1 MRAIFDY
8 IVTNWTVIT
17 IPVAVFIVSIIA
29 LFWLRKLAL
38 DRLTKWSKRINWS
51 VGNTLIPSLKGTL
64 SLLCLILSIYLAVA
78 VADIPSNWK
87 TPISNGL
94 WSLFVAAITITLL
107 NLAGQ
112 ATFFYGRRV
121 KMPQRAIAITQNAVR
136 ILILVVALLVVLAIW
151 GIPTSPVLLLVAII
165 VLIAIIAFRDAAP
178 NLFSSF
184 QIAATQEIKIGDYI
198 KLDTG
203 EEGYVTEISWNKTHL
218 EALDESIILIPN
230 SVLVRHKV
238 INYGRPLN

>member
-8 IVTNWTVIT
+8 IVTNWTAIT
-17 IPVAVFIVSIIA
+17 IPVAVFIVSMIA

-38 DRLTKWSKRINWS
+38 DRLTNWSKRINWS

-78 VADIPSNWK
+78 VANIPSNWK
-87 TPISNGL
+87 IPISNGL

-107 NLAGQ
+107 NLASQ
-112 ATFFYGRRV
+112 ATFFYGRKF
-121 KMPQRAIAITQNAVR
+121 KMPKRAISVTQNVVR
-136 ILILVVALLVVLAIW
+136 VLILIVALLVVLAIW
-151 GIPTSPVLLLVAII
+151 GRFATSPVLLLVAVI

-203 EEGYVTEISWNKTHL
+203 EEGYVTEISWNK
-218 EALDESIILIPN
+218 N
-230 SVLVRHKV
+230 SSRSS
-238 INYGRPLN
+238 G